1 MKPYSL
7 DRLSR
12 AHGGNPCLVTNSLVL
27 FFGCS
32 TPILIFTHTY
42 RSSFARGEALPS
54 VCEYLGAPGRTWTL
68 MLVPCFS
75 LWNFGLQWYVGA

>member
-32 TPILIFTHTY
+32 TPILIFTHIY
-42 RSSFARGEALPS
+42 RSSFARAVRLFL
-54 VCEYLGAPGRTWTL
+54 VCVSTLVLQVELGP
-68 MLVPCFS
+68 
-75 LWNFGLQWYVGA
+75 